1 MNIKDRKIL
10 LVDDE
15 IEILNFVYKS
25 FDKEGFNR
33 VFKASSIREAEEI
46 IRNNQPHLLILDIML
61 PDGDGLDL
69 FREIKRCSDVP
80 VIFLTAKDEDT
91 DKLIGLGLGAD
102 DYITKPFVVK
112 ELIFRAQAV
121 LKRTYREEVVKDIII
136 NLGNIKVDMAE
147 NLVYQGEK
155 RVSLTATERKILF
168 KLYENKNM
176 VVTADALSE
185 AVWGDEPD
193 GYEQSLMMHI
203 SRLRSKIEEVPSNPK
218 YLITMKG
225 IGYKLLVE

>member
-33 VFKASSIREAEEI
+33 IFKASSIREAEEI

-121 LKRTYREEVVKDIII
+121 LRRTYREEVVKDIII

-203 SRLRSKIEEVPSNPK
+203 SRLRAKIEEVPSNPK

>member
-15 IEILNFVYKS
+15 TEILNFVYKS
-25 FDKEGFNR
+25 LDREGFKR
-33 VFKASSIREAEEI
+33 IFRASCIKEAVKI
-46 IRNNQPHLLILDIML
+46 FQINKPDLLLLDIML
-61 PDGDGLDL
+61 PDGDGLDF

-102 DYITKPFVVK
+102 DYITKPFLVK
-112 ELIFRAQAV
+112 ELIFRVQAV
-121 LKRTYREEVVKDIII
+121 LRRTYHEEAVEDIII
-136 NLGNIKVDMAE
+136 NLGDIKINMAE
-147 NLVYQGEK
+147 NLVYHGK
-155 RVSLTATERKILF
+155 MTIPLTAKEREILF

-176 VVTADALSE
+176 VVTGDALSE
-185 AVWGDEPD
+185 AVWGDELD

-225 IGYKLLVE
+225 IGYKLIVG

>member
-121 LKRTYREEVVKDIII
+121 LRRTYREEVVKDIII

-218 YLITMKG
+218 CLITMKG